1 MTRINERCER
11 FVRLR
16 RLFIFS
22 KATIINIFDP
32 ASKWNNTSKIYI
44 YIYIEFSRNIFSDDP
59 YIFVRLFP
67 RPRSFVTLC
76 HLVAFSLVFR
86 VAICIYIA
94 TVIRFFRRFFE
105 NCVYALF
112 RNIEKFR

>member
-1 MTRINERCER
+1 MRDANDLSDYVDYSSFPKQRLLIYSIRHQNGITRR
-11 FVRLR
+11 
-16 RLFIFS
+16 
-22 KATIINIFDP
+22 K
-32 ASKWNNTSKIYI
+32 